1 LKRRAPYQVLRDAKG
16 KVVGYRKQVVHPLTQ
31 RRLELRGDD
40 PLEVMARAAEIERL
54 RRDATAGVV
63 KHSEFALRLARAKAP
78 PGALVFSQVWARY
91 LCGLEGAWRKKAE
104 GFGALRILPALGAMT
119 VHELT
124 AETMAGW
131 AEGLRAAG
139 LHPKTVQNYWLSIRS
154 AVRKLIDGEQLAR
167 FPWGSFTVR
176 LPQDV
181 RRARKVGE
189 TRASANTPAEFARL
203 LAAARKL
210 DQAAELREDEGGIPD
225 LVQRI
230 GLMSLLALRRG
241 EAVALSWEDC
251 HRMPDGSVEV
261 EIRYQAPEGWRTG
274 VSLAELR
281 HAAPRTKAPKAGSVG
296 RIRLG
301 RAGVALL
308 EAQRA
313 LLLERGLYRPTG
325 PVFPDA
331 RGYYRGRDVVRPE
344 VMRRA
349 ARLAGL
355 DSSLPWTQHS
365 TRHTGATLAAGS
377 ARNPAEIQAFTR
389 HADATTLSVYMHRA
403 SRTTAQGPDVELAP
417 LGLVQARAPLPALA
431 PMLAPTE
438 VDAAALGRMLVEG
451 EAAPALVDD
460 ALEMDGAAAEA
471 RARQAHERF
480 FARKVRD
487 YGDAWAE
494 WLREGCPVAPSMS
507 GKRRKDSDP
516 PWHFGLPATVRA
528 SAEAA
533 GKRAA
538 EQARRAG
545 ETPEA
550 CAKRLVRAR
559 ASAAN
564 GWYRW
569 RNERIRE
576 AVAAGKGAELP
587 EHVRAL
593 VALVAAE

>member
-1 LKRRAPYQVLRDAKG
+1 MGRRAPYQVLRDTKG

-31 RRLELRGDD
+31 RRLELRGND
-40 PLEVMARAAEIERL
+40 PLEVMARAAEVERL

-63 KHSEFALRLARAKAP
+63 KHGEFALRLARAKAP
-78 PGALVFSQVWARY
+78 PDTLIFSQVWSRY
-91 LCGLEGAWRKKAE
+91 LASLDGAWRKKAE
-104 GFGALRILPALGAMT
+104 GFGRLRVLPMLGHLT

-124 AETMAGW
+124 ADTMARW
-131 AEGLRAAG
+131 AEAMRAEGLHA
-139 LHPKTVQNYWLSIRS
+139 KTIQNYWLSIRS

-167 FPWGSFTVR
+167 WPWGSFSVR

-181 RRARKVGE
+181 RRARKVGD

-210 DQAAELREDEGGIPD
+210 DQAAELREDEGGLPD

-251 HRMPDGSVEV
+251 HRMPDGSIEV
-261 EIRYQAPEGWRTG
+261 TIRYQAPEGWRVG
-274 VSLAELR
+274 LSPSQLH

-313 LLLERGLYRPTG
+313 LLVGRGLYRPTG

-331 RGYYRGRDVVRPE
+331 QGHYRGRDVVRPE
-344 VMRRA
+344 TMRRA

-365 TRHTGATLAAGS
+365 TRHTGATLAAGA

-403 SRTTAQGPDVELAP
+403 SRTTAQAPDLDLAP
-417 LGLVQARAPLPALA
+417 FEGLARAQLPPLA
-431 PMLAPTE
+431 PMLPTLPQYL
-438 VDAAALGRMLVEG
+438 DGPGAAV
-451 EAAPALVDD
+451 ALVDE
-460 ALEMDGAAAEA
+460 ALDMDGAEAEA
-471 RARQAHERF
+471 RGRAAHERF

-494 WLREGCPVAPSMS
+494 WLRDGCPVAPSMS
-507 GKRRKDSDP
+507 GRRRKATDP
-516 PWHFGLPATVRA
+516 PWHFGLPLTVRQ

-533 GKRAA
+533 GKRAG

-545 ETPEA
+545 ESPEA
-550 CAKRLVRAR
+550 IAKRLVRAR

-576 AVAAGKGAELP
+576 TLAAGRGAELP
-587 EHVRAL
+587 AHVRAL
-593 VALVAAE
+593 VDGAAE

>member
-1 LKRRAPYQVLRDAKG
+1 MARRNPYQVLRDAKG
-16 KVVGYRKQVVHPLTQ
+16 RVVGYRKQVVHPLTG
-31 RRLELRGDD
+31 RRLELRGAD
-40 PLEVMARAAEIERL
+40 PLEVMARASDVERL

-78 PGALVFSQVWARY
+78 PSTLVFREVWGRY
-91 LCGLEGAWRKKAE
+91 IASLDGAWRKKAE
-104 GFGALRILPALGAMT
+104 GFGVLRVLPALGHLS

-124 AETMAGW
+124 ADVMAAW
-131 AEGLRAAG
+131 SEGLRAAN
-139 LHPKTVQNYWLSIRS
+139 LHPKTVHNYWLSVRA

-203 LAAARKL
+203 LAAARRM
-210 DQAAELREDEGGIPD
+210 DQAAELREDEGGLPD

-261 EIRYQAPEGWRTG
+261 EIRYQAPEGWRAG
-274 VSLAELR
+274 LAPGELK

-344 VMRRA
+344 VMRRV

-377 ARNPAEIQAFTR
+377 AKNPAEIQAFTR
-389 HADATTLSVYMHRA
+389 HADASTLGVYMHRA
-403 SRTTAQGPDVELAP
+403 SRTAANSPDLELAP
-417 LGLVQARAPLPALA
+417 LGVVAARAELPHVA
-431 PMLAPTE
+431 PMLAVMPAE
-438 VDAAALGRMLVEG
+438 VTALATV
-451 EAAPALVDD
+451 AAPALVDA
-460 ALEMDGAAAEA
+460 ALELDGVEAEA

-487 YGDAWAE
+487 YGDAWTE

-507 GKRRKDSDP
+507 GKRRNDTDP

-545 ETPEA
+545 EAPEA
-550 CAKRLVRAR
+550 IAKRAVRAR

-576 AVAAGKGAELP
+576 AIAAGKGAELP
-587 EHVRAL
+587 ERVRAL
-593 VALVAAE
+593 VALAAAE